1 MERQVY
7 RVTKAGSIGNLQLQS
22 ESLADP
28 AQDEVQIEIRA
39 IGLNFADIFA
49 MFGIYSATPTG
60 PFIPGLEYAGRIIKK
75 GKNVVFFEEGQPV
88 MGVTRFGA
96 YASHLNINCNYLTPL
111 PTRWSFA
118 EGAALLVQGITAYY
132 SLINLGNLQ
141 QNQTVLIHSAAG
153 GVGLLANRIAKA
165 YNAFTIGSIGSPHKE
180 ELLRQEGYDEV
191 FVRDASFRAKLEAIT
206 TEHPLNLVMECIGGK
221 IQQISFDQLAPMG
234 RMIVYGA
241 AQYASPGQRPN
252 YIKMAYKYLT
262 HPKIDPQAM
271 IQQNKSVM
279 AFNLIWLYENF
290 QLMHDIVDEM
300 MQLDIG
306 KPLVGHQFKFDQM
319 HEAISLFQ
327 SGQTTGK
334 VIVEANEN
342 TI

>member
-1 MERQVY
+1 MERKVY
-7 RVTKAGSIGNLQLQS
+7 QIHKAGSIGNLNLVTDQLQ
-22 ESLADP
+22 DP
-28 AQDEVQIEIRA
+28 GPEEVQIEVRA

-49 MFGIYSATPTG
+49 MFGIYSATPAG
-60 PFIPGLEYAGRIIKK
+60 PFIPGLEYAGKVVQK

-96 YASHLNINCNYLTPL
+96 YATHLNINCNYVSPL
-111 PTRWSFA
+111 PAGWTFE

-141 QNQTVLIHSAAG
+141 KGQNVLIHSAAG

-165 YNAFTIGSIGSPHKE
+165 YDAFTIGSIGTKAKA
-180 ELLRQEGYDEV
+180 ELLKIEGYDEV
-191 FVRDASFRAKLEAIT
+191 MVRDKSFASNLKNIADI
-206 TEHPLNLVMECIGGK
+206 HPLNLVLECIGGD
-221 IQQISFDQLAPMG
+221 IQKISFDLLAPMG

-241 AQYASPGQRPN
+241 AQYASPSHRPN
-252 YIKMAYKYLT
+252 YLKMAYKYLT
-262 HPKIDPQAM
+262 RPRLDPQAM

-279 AFNLIWLYENF
+279 AFNLIWLYDNF
-290 QLMHDIVDEM
+290 QLMHDILAEM

-306 KPLVGHQFKFDQM
+306 KPLVGHQFTFDDM
-319 HEAISLFQ
+319 HKAISLFQ

-334 VIVEANEN
+334 VVITANQE
-342 TI
+342 